1 MSVLA
6 DVVNSVVQVGQQV
19 ADFIAFG
26 AYDLL
31 TKFTAW
37 FIKWYMVA
45 WWHAKLAALTF
56 SWSVAQ
62 ELITS
67 LHLSEYLNAAWGSLE
82 SRTLS
87 LLVFF
92 KVPDAVNII
101 LSAAVTKFVFRFLGL

>member
-1 MSVLA
+1 MSVIVDIINA
-6 DVVNSVVQVGQQV
+6 INAFYQYVS
-19 ADFIAFG
+19 DFTSFG
-26 AYDLL
+26 IYDLL

-45 WWHAKLAALTF
+45 LWNAKLAALTF

-67 LHLSEYLNAAWGSLE
+67 LNLSSVLDSAWGSLE

-87 LLVFF
+87 MLVFF
-92 KVPDAVNII
+92 RIPE
-101 LSAAVTKFVFRFLGL
+101 AVTAYLLSV